1 MPFIL
6 AFMAQSDFDRI
17 ARIFSL
23 IGVTA
28 PSNESKLQPH
38 TLLKET
44 LKASSPALLGNSIAE
59 ISQWLSI
66 SKKLTDSPTES
77 SRILE
82 SLEKYLKTRSFLVGS
97 SFTVAD
103 AAVLEPLL
111 SLSLASFP
119 EVNRWSTLIR
129 SLCHCHST
137 PQTVVLP
144 TIFPTLIR
152 VSSQDTKVAVASAVP
167 KTDKAAPKTDKSEAT
182 KEPKVDQKKKES
194 SNSKSKEKKT
204 QSETKPENPSSGTAD
219 ADLDPSK
226 LDFRVGIIQKCWEHP
241 EAEKLLCEEIN
252 LGESTGPRQIASGL
266 RAHYSAAEVEGRK
279 VIVLANLKDRNM
291 VGFKSQVYFLLMK
304 E

>member
-1 MPFIL
+1 
-6 AFMAQSDFDRI
+6 MAQSDFDRI

-23 IGVTA
+23 IGVAT
-28 PSNESKLQPH
+28 PPTNESKLQPH

-59 ISQWLSI
+59 ISQWLTI
-66 SKKLTDSPTES
+66 SKTLTDSPIDS

-82 SLEKYLKTRSFLVGS
+82 SLDKFLKTRSFLVGS

-103 AAVLEPLL
+103 AAVFEPLL
-111 SLSLASFP
+111 SHSLASYP
-119 EVNRWSTLIR
+119 EVNRWATLIR

-137 PQTVVLP
+137 PQHVVLP
-144 TIFPTLIR
+144 TIFPTLLR
-152 VSSQDTKVAVASAVP
+152 QSQEMKVAAAPAAVTQ
-167 KTDKAAPKTDKSEAT
+167 KTDKGESK
-182 KEPKVDQKKKES
+182 KESKDDQKKKEVS
-194 SNSKSKEKKT
+194 KEKSKEKKG
-204 QSETKPENPSSGTAD
+204 QSETKTENPASGSAD

-291 VGFKSQVYFLLMK
+291 VGFKSQVYFFLMK
-304 E
+304 R